1 MVSSKWEGGINSFH
15 FEMSKDRKS
24 GGKIFLLP
32 WHFFHML
39 RSSIRARHML
49 CNSLFLMMDE
59 ASAERLNTL
68 FKLSKLSYIFPGP
81 LYADGWKFGH
91 YV

>member
-1 MVSSKWEGGINSFH
+1 ME
-15 FEMSKDRKS
+15 E
-24 GGKIFLLP
+24 
-32 WHFFHML
+32 
-39 RSSIRARHML
+39 SIRFILKCQKTEKVVEKYFFFLGIFSTCCVLQLEPGTCYAIHF
-49 CNSLFLMMDE
+49 FLMMDE

-68 FKLSKLSYIFPGP
+68 FKLSKLSYIFSGP